1 MFVMIMMGDDKLN
14 NFYSPTQVSQP
25 AENK

>member
-1 MFVMIMMGDDKLN
+1 MFVMIMMGDDKLD